1 MSIYGGY
8 KLVRNNFMRACIFI
22 LIILLT
28 KDIFA
33 QDYSSLGKNINYSD
47 IYRKAKRFQNI
58 DKALLTPDQVF
69 YIDLTVE
76 KDGLNYQ
83 KFVENHA
90 KFKNLRKLII
100 DNRWYQIDLKSVPDL
115 SVFKDLEFLQVFNL
129 SNLNL
134 DKLSGLTNLKYLD
147 LDACELKSIPP
158 SIINL
163 KQLEC
168 LILSLNYLSSL
179 PDNIGEMTSL
189 KEIDLTNNCFVE
201 IPKQIGQIKELL
213 FLDINNAETA
223 GQFINGNFFC
233 KNTLTIYP
241 TILSEC
247 KKLKKVHL
255 YKVNINKATKDKLK
269 AEFKNIKFTF

>member
-1 MSIYGGY
+1 M
-8 KLVRNNFMRACIFI
+8 
-22 LIILLT
+22 LT

-33 QDYSSLGKNINYSD
+33 QDYSSLGKTINYSD
-47 IYRKAKRFQNI
+47 VYRKGKKFQNI
-58 DKALLTPDQVF
+58 DNALLTPDQVM
-69 YIDLTVE
+69 YIDLTVDKE
-76 KDGLNYQ
+76 GLNYQ
-83 KFVENHA
+83 KFVDNHA

-115 SVFKDLEFLQVFNL
+115 SVFKDLEFLQVYNL
-129 SNLNL
+129 SNLNF
-134 DKLSGLTNLKYLD
+134 DKLSSLTNLKYLN
-147 LDACELKSIPP
+147 LDACELKSVPT

-179 PDNIGEMTSL
+179 PDNIAEMTSL
-189 KEIDLTNNCFVE
+189 KEIDLTNNCFTE
-201 IPKQIGQIKELL
+201 IPKQIGQVKELL
-213 FLDINNAETA
+213 FFDINNAEIA
-223 GQFINGNFFC
+223 GQFINGKLFC

-255 YKVNINKATKDKLK
+255 YKVIVDKATKDKLK